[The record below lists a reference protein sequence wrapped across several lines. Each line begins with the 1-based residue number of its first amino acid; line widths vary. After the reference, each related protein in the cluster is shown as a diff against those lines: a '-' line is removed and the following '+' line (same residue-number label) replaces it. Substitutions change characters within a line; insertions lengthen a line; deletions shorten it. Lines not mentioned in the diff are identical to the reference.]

1 MGKLGLPN
9 KIPLV
14 SVLVLLFSVL
24 PIIVVCQL
32 WHSMVSYDV
41 PTMSTWHAAITVQM
55 AYPAQTPVQGAIPS
69 LKVYL
74 SQSGHILW
82 PAKPFFL
89 LANNDTTRQY
99 LSVVKKAS
107 GQLSRCWGTIY
118 PDANRVPKEWAVT
131 WLDKSEIIFYTC
143 KYIYIHLTVYLLYI
157 YVYRVIM
164 WLPSNQSTLPSVLWS
179 Y

>member
-9 KIPLV
+9 KNPLV
-14 SVLVLLFSVL
+14 SVLVLLCSVL
-24 PIIVVCQL
+24 PTIVVCQL

-55 AYPAQTPVQGAIPS
+55 AYPAQTPAQGAIPS

-107 GQLSRCWGTIY
+107 GQLAPVGT
-118 PDANRVPKEWAVT
+118 V
-131 WLDKSEIIFYTC
+131 
-143 KYIYIHLTVYLLYI
+143 
-157 YVYRVIM
+157 
-164 WLPSNQSTLPSVLWS
+164 
-179 Y
+179 